1 MEPHLPGQRLQ
12 FLLKVEESGYHFVT
26 PRPDSVG
33 VVEQVYMDDAGIRAA
48 GDQPQS
54 VRRDLLIA

>member
-1 MEPHLPGQRLQ
+1 MPGQRLQ